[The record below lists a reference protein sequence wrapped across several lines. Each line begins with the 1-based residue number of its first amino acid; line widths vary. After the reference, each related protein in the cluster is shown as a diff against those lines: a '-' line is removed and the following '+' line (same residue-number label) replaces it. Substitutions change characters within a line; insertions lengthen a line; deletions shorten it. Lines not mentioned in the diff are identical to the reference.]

1 MNDVMNDLLEQEI
14 LDLPVLTEQV
24 SLPDSLLGNASIV
37 EASIEVPV
45 LTDLAIAPFDP
56 PMDLPL
62 DLPMEAPP
70 ILTDIVEP
78 APLVVVDAHSLPNL
92 LKAAGDG
99 FRLEILRVLAQDSF
113 GVLELCRVFAAKQ
126 SGMSH
131 HLKVLTSA
139 GLLSTRREGNSIF
152 YRRSYLV
159 PDSPLANLQQALF
172 ASIDQMPISDAVVT
186 QLRELE
192 QERSL
197 ASQQFF
203 AENAH
208 KFREQQDLI
217 ASYPVYAEHVIQLL
231 NSTPLR
237 NWNLALEVGPGEG
250 EFLPVLAQKFSQ
262 VVALD
267 SSAEMLNKSKDFS
280 QKQNLRSME
289 FIHGDTHVLA
299 EKKVLA
305 DCIVVNMVLHHTPSP
320 ADIFQDLSKA
330 LAPGGAL
337 LICDLCRHEQAW
349 AREACGDLWQ
359 GFEPQ
364 DFSRWAS
371 AANLNEG
378 QSVYFALRNGF
389 QIQLRQFFK
398 PANF

>member
-1 MNDVMNDLLEQEI
+1 MNDLFDHED
-14 LDLPVLTEQV
+14 LDLPLLTE
-24 SLPDSLLGNASIV
+24 
-37 EASIEVPV
+37 EVPLV
-45 LTDLAIAPFDP
+45 DVPLVDAPLIAIAEAPHLTEVVAP
-56 PMDLPL
+56 V
-62 DLPMEAPP
+62 EAPP
-70 ILTDIVEP
+70 ILTDIVES
-78 APLVVVDAHSLPNL
+78 APEPVVDAHSLPNL

-113 GVLELCRVFAAKQ
+113 GVLELCRIFAAKQ

-152 YRRSYLV
+152 YRRAYLV
-159 PDSPLANLQQALF
+159 PDSPLAGLQQALF
-172 ASIDQMPISDAVVT
+172 ASIDQLPITDAVQT

-231 NSTPLR
+231 NNTPLR
-237 NWNLALEVGPGEG
+237 NWSLALEIGPGEG
-250 EFLPVLAQKFSQ
+250 EFLPVLAHKFSQ

-267 SSAEMLNKSKDFS
+267 SSAEMLNKSRDYIEKIKEAK
-280 QKQNLRSME
+280 KQNLRSME

-364 DFSRWAS
+364 DFSRWGN
-371 AANLNEG
+371 AAGLIEG

>member
-1 MNDVMNDLLEQEI
+1 MTELLDHDH
-14 LDLPVLTEQV
+14 LDLPLLTEQV
-24 SLPDSLLGNASIV
+24 HDAELPELSEPRV
-37 EASIEVPV
+37 
-45 LTDLAIAPFDP
+45 IAPAFEPVDIP
-56 PMDLPL
+56 SLHEVVVLPAT
-62 DLPMEAPP
+62 DAPP

-78 APLVVVDAHSLPNL
+78 ASLPTVDAQSLPNL

-113 GVLELCRVFAAKQ
+113 GVLELCRIFNAKQ

-159 PDSPLANLQQALF
+159 PDSPLASLQQALF
-172 ASIDQMPISDAVVT
+172 ASIDQLPITESVQT

-217 ASYPVYAEHVIQLL
+217 ASYPVYAEHMTQLL
-231 NSTPLR
+231 NNTPLK
-237 NWNLALEVGPGEG
+237 NWTLALEVGPGEG

-267 SSAEMLNKSKDFS
+267 SSAEMLQKSKEFS

-305 DCIVVNMVLHHTPSP
+305 DCIVVNMVLHHTHSP

-349 AREACGDLWQ
+349 AKEACGDLWQ

-364 DFSRWAS
+364 DFSRWAT

>member
-1 MNDVMNDLLEQEI
+1 MNELLEHEDT
-14 LDLPVLTEQV
+14 DLPVLTEQV
-24 SLPDSLLGNASIV
+24 QLPDPLPPV
-37 EASIEVPV
+37 MPQVPG
-45 LTDLAIAPFDP
+45 
-56 PMDLPL
+56 L
-62 DLPMEAPP
+62 DDTLELPP

-78 APLVVVDAHSLPNL
+78 APQPVLDAQSLPNL

-113 GVLELCRVFAAKQ
+113 GVLELCRIFNAKQ

-159 PDSPLANLQQALF
+159 PDSPLAGLQQALF
-172 ASIDQMPISDAVVT
+172 ASIDQLPIAEAVQI

-217 ASYPVYAEHVIQLL
+217 ASYPVYAEHMTQLL
-231 NSTPLR
+231 NNTPLR
-237 NWNLALEVGPGEG
+237 NWTLALEVGPGEG

-267 SSAEMLNKSKDFS
+267 SSAEMLQKSRDHIEKIREA
-280 QKQNLRSME
+280 QKHSLRSME
-289 FIHGDTHVLA
+289 FIHGDTHLLA

-305 DCIVVNMVLHHTPSP
+305 DCIVVNMVLHHTHSP

-337 LICDLCRHEQAW
+337 LICDLCRHEQTW
-349 AREACGDLWQ
+349 AKEACGDLWQ

-364 DFSRWAS
+364 DFSRWAT

>member
-1 MNDVMNDLLEQEI
+1 MNDLFDHED
-14 LDLPVLTEQV
+14 LDLPLLTEQV
-24 SLPDSLLGNASIV
+24 PLADEPLLATPHLELPISTKLV
-37 EASIEVPV
+37 
-45 LTDLAIAPFDP
+45 TAI
-56 PMDLPL
+56 
-62 DLPMEAPP
+62 EAPP
-70 ILTDIVEP
+70 MLTDIVES
-78 APLVVVDAHSLPNL
+78 APEPVVDAQSLPNL

-113 GVLELCRVFAAKQ
+113 GVLELCRIFAAKQ

-152 YRRSYLV
+152 YRRAYLV
-159 PDSPLANLQQALF
+159 PDSPLAGLQQALF
-172 ASIDQMPISDAVVT
+172 ASIDQLPITDAVQT
-186 QLRELE
+186 QLHELE

-197 ASQQFF
+197 ASQHFF

-231 NSTPLR
+231 NNTPLR
-237 NWNLALEVGPGEG
+237 SWSLALEIGPGEG
-250 EFLPVLAQKFSQ
+250 EFLPVLAHKFSQ

-267 SSAEMLNKSKDFS
+267 SSAEMLNKSRAFS
-280 QKQNLRSME
+280 KKQNLRSME

-359 GFEPQ
+359 GFDPQ

-371 AANLNEG
+371 AADLIEG

>member
-1 MNDVMNDLLEQEI
+1 MNDTT
-14 LDLPVLTEQV
+14 LTEN
-24 SLPDSLLGNASIV
+24 LEPPLLT
-37 EASIEVPV
+37 EAIPLLSE
-45 LTDLAIAPFDP
+45 IAVAD
-56 PMDLPL
+56 
-62 DLPMEAPP
+62 EAPP
-70 ILTDIVEP
+70 ILMDVVE
-78 APLVVVDAHSLPNL
+78 AQVDAQSLPNL

-99 FRLEILRVLAQDSF
+99 FRLEILRVMAQDSF
-113 GVLELCRVFAAKQ
+113 GVLELCRIFNAKQ

-152 YRRSYLV
+152 YRRAYLAPENPFV
-159 PDSPLANLQQALF
+159 SLQQALF
-172 ASIDQMPISDAVVT
+172 ASIDQLPIAEPVQK
-186 QLRELE
+186 QLLELE

-217 ASYPVYAEHVIQLL
+217 ASYPVYAEHMVQLL
-231 NSTPLR
+231 NTTPLR
-237 NWNLALEVGPGEG
+237 DWRLALEVGPGEG
-250 EFLPVLAQKFSQ
+250 EFLAVLAQKFAQ

-267 SSAEMLNKSKDFS
+267 SSAEMLNKSREFATQ
-280 QKQNLRSME
+280 QKLRGME
-289 FIHGDTHVLA
+289 FIHGDTHGLA
-299 EKKVLA
+299 ERKILA

-330 LAPGGAL
+330 LAPKGAL

-364 DFSRWAS
+364 DFSRWAR
-371 AANLNEG
+371 AAGLDEG

>member
-1 MNDVMNDLLEQEI
+1 MNDLI
-14 LDLPVLTEQV
+14 DHDPLDLPLLTEQV
-24 SLPDSLLGNASIV
+24 HETELPELSEPRVVAPALIEAADVPSLH
-37 EASIEVPV
+37 EVV
-45 LTDLAIAPFDP
+45 V
-56 PMDLPL
+56 LPL
-62 DLPMEAPP
+62 MDAPP

-78 APLVVVDAHSLPNL
+78 ASLPMVDAQSLPNL

-113 GVLELCRVFAAKQ
+113 GVLELCRIFNAKQ

-152 YRRSYLV
+152 YRRAYLV
-159 PDSPLANLQQALF
+159 PDSPLASLQQALF
-172 ASIDQMPISDAVVT
+172 TSIDQLPMTESVQA

-197 ASQQFF
+197 ASQHFF

-217 ASYPVYAEHVIQLL
+217 ASYPVYAEHMTQLL
-231 NSTPLR
+231 NNTPLR
-237 NWNLALEVGPGEG
+237 NWTLALEVGPGEG

-267 SSAEMLNKSKDFS
+267 SSAEMLQKSKDFS

-305 DCIVVNMVLHHTPSP
+305 DCIVVNMVLHHTSSP

-364 DFSRWAS
+364 DFSRWAT

>member
-1 MNDVMNDLLEQEI
+1 MNDLLEHENI
-14 LDLPVLTEQV
+14 DLPTLTEQV
-24 SLPDSLLGNASIV
+24 VLPEPSLIDMPGQDEFAVGSL
-37 EASIEVPV
+37 
-45 LTDLAIAPFDP
+45 D
-56 PMDLPL
+56 
-62 DLPMEAPP
+62 APP

-78 APLVVVDAHSLPNL
+78 TPATMVDALSLPNL

-113 GVLELCRVFAAKQ
+113 GVLELCRIFVAKQ

-152 YRRSYLV
+152 YRRAYLV
-159 PDSPLANLQQALF
+159 PDSPLASLQQALF
-172 ASIDQMPISDAVVT
+172 ASIDQMPITDVVQT
-186 QLRELE
+186 QLCELE

-217 ASYPVYAEHVIQLL
+217 ASYPVYAEHMIQLL
-231 NSTPLR
+231 NNTPLR
-237 NWNLALEVGPGEG
+237 NWTLALEVGPGEG

-267 SSAEMLNKSKDFS
+267 SSAEMLNKSKEHS
-280 QKQNLRSME
+280 QKHNLRSME

-299 EKKVLA
+299 QKKVLA

-320 ADIFQDLSKA
+320 ADIFQDLSKS

-398 PANF
+398 PANFN

>member
-1 MNDVMNDLLEQEI
+1 MTDLFDPENF
-14 LDLPVLTEQV
+14 DLPVLTEKV
-24 SLPDSLLGNASIV
+24 PAR
-37 EASIEVPV
+37 EATLSTAPV
-45 LTDLAIAPFDP
+45 
-56 PMDLPL
+56 
-62 DLPMEAPP
+62 EAPP
-70 ILTDIVEP
+70 MLTDIVES
-78 APLVVVDAHSLPNL
+78 APEPVVDAQSLPNL

-113 GVLELCRVFAAKQ
+113 GVLELCRIFAAKQ

-152 YRRSYLV
+152 YRRAYLV
-159 PDSPLANLQQALF
+159 PDSPLAGLQQALF
-172 ASIDQMPISDAVVT
+172 ASIDQLPIAETVQT
-186 QLRELE
+186 QLHELE
-192 QERSL
+192 RERSL

-231 NSTPLR
+231 NNTPLR
-237 NWNLALEVGPGEG
+237 NWSLALEIGPGEG
-250 EFLPVLAQKFSQ
+250 EFLPVLAHKFTQ

-267 SSAEMLNKSKDFS
+267 SSAEMLNKSREFS
-280 QKQNLRSME
+280 KKQNLRSME

-337 LICDLCRHEQAW
+337 LVCDLCRHEQAW

-364 DFSRWAS
+364 DFSRWGN
-371 AANLNEG
+371 AAGLIEG

>member
-1 MNDVMNDLLEQEI
+1 MNDLIEQEN

-24 SLPDSLLGNASIV
+24 TLP
-37 EASIEVPV
+37 EASLMEEPLKASLMEVPV
-45 LTDLAIAPFDP
+45 LTDLALAPV
-56 PMDLPL
+56 DLPL
-62 DLPMEAPP
+62 DTPP

-78 APLVVVDAHSLPNL
+78 APVSVVDAQSLPNL

-113 GVLELCRVFAAKQ
+113 GVLELCRIFEAKQ

-152 YRRSYLV
+152 YRRAYLV
-159 PDSPLANLQQALF
+159 PDSPLATLQQALF
-172 ASIDQMPISDAVVT
+172 SSIDQMPITDAVQT

-197 ASQQFF
+197 ASQHFF

-217 ASYPVYAEHVIQLL
+217 ASYPVYAEHMIQLL
-231 NSTPLR
+231 NNTPLR
-237 NWNLALEVGPGEG
+237 NWSLALEVGPGEG

-267 SSAEMLNKSKDFS
+267 SSAEMLSKSKDFS

-299 EKKVLA
+299 QKKVLA

>member
-1 MNDVMNDLLEQEI
+1 MNDLIDPEN
-14 LDLPVLTEQV
+14 LDLPLLTEQV
-24 SLPDSLLGNASIV
+24 HLPDSSQV
-37 EASIEVPV
+37 DFPV
-45 LTDLAIAPFDP
+45 FTDLAVT
-56 PMDLPL
+56 PL
-62 DLPMEAPP
+62 DAPP

-78 APLVVVDAHSLPNL
+78 APVPVVDAHSLPNL

-113 GVLELCRVFAAKQ
+113 GVLELCRIFNAKQ

-131 HLKVLTSA
+131 HLKVLTNA

-152 YRRSYLV
+152 YRRAYLV

-172 ASIDQMPISDAVVT
+172 NSIDQLPITDAVQT
-186 QLRELE
+186 QLHELE

-197 ASQQFF
+197 ASQHFF

-217 ASYPVYAEHVIQLL
+217 ASYPVYAEHMIQLL
-231 NSTPLR
+231 NNTPLR
-237 NWNLALEVGPGEG
+237 NWTLALEVGPGEG

-267 SSAEMLNKSKDFS
+267 SSAEMLQKSKGFS

-364 DFSRWAS
+364 DFSRWAT

>member
-1 MNDVMNDLLEQEI
+1 MNDLIDHENF
-14 LDLPVLTEQV
+14 DLPLLTEQV
-24 SLPDSLLGNASIV
+24 LLSEAPPLESLD
-37 EASIEVPV
+37 
-45 LTDLAIAPFDP
+45 
-56 PMDLPL
+56 
-62 DLPMEAPP
+62 APP

-78 APLVVVDAHSLPNL
+78 APIPVVDGQALPNL

-113 GVLELCRVFAAKQ
+113 GVLELCRIFNAKQ

-152 YRRSYLV
+152 YRRAYLV
-159 PDSPLANLQQALF
+159 PDSPLASLQQALF
-172 ASIDQMPISDAVVT
+172 ASIDQLPITDTVQT

-192 QERSL
+192 QERGL
-197 ASQQFF
+197 ASQHFF

-208 KFREQQDLI
+208 KFRAQQDLI
-217 ASYPVYAEHVIQLL
+217 ASYSVYAEHVTQLL
-231 NSTPLR
+231 NNTPLR

-250 EFLPVLAQKFSQ
+250 EFLPILAQKFSQ
-262 VVALD
+262 VIALD
-267 SSAEMLNKSKDFS
+267 SSAQMLKKSQDYILKIRAA

-289 FIHGDTHVLA
+289 FIHGDTRLLA

-349 AREACGDLWQ
+349 ARETCGDLWQ

-398 PANF
+398 PANYS

>member
-1 MNDVMNDLLEQEI
+1 MNDLLEHENI
-14 LDLPVLTEQV
+14 DLPTLTEQV
-24 SLPDSLLGNASIV
+24 VLPEPSLID
-37 EASIEVPV
+37 VPV
-45 LTDLAIAPFDP
+45 IKVSVLEMPG
-56 PMDLPL
+56 L
-62 DLPMEAPP
+62 DDFAVGSLDVPP

-78 APLVVVDAHSLPNL
+78 APAPVVDAQSLPNL

-113 GVLELCRVFAAKQ
+113 GVLELCRIFAAKQ

-152 YRRSYLV
+152 YRRAYLV
-159 PDSPLANLQQALF
+159 PDSPLASLQQALF
-172 ASIDQMPISDAVVT
+172 ASIDQMPITDAVQT

-217 ASYPVYAEHVIQLL
+217 ASYPVYAEHMIQLL
-231 NSTPLR
+231 NNTPLR
-237 NWNLALEVGPGEG
+237 NWTLALEVGPGEG

-267 SSAEMLNKSKDFS
+267 SSAEMLNKSKEHS
-280 QKQNLRSME
+280 QKHNLRSME

-299 EKKVLA
+299 QKKVLA

-320 ADIFQDLSKA
+320 ADIFQDLSKS

-398 PANF
+398 PANFN